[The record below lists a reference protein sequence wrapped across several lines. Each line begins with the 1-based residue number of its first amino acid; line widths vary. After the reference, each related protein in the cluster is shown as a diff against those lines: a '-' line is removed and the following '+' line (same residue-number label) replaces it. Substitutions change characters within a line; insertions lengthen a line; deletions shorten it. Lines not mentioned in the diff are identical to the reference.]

1 MTDKNTPAVERLD
14 LEQPDSHMGRAY
26 MKGEPYG
33 DYVRYKDYRAILSSL
48 TSAAHEFDIMEQT
61 CADLSAQLE
70 DANQRHAAA
79 IDAVATARDAAL
91 LEAARIAS
99 GRKGDG
105 TATLE
110 HPYDKGYL
118 AACDV
123 CAAAILALRDKPA
136 PGVTVREANW
146 QWWAGDNDEWFTVG
160 PCDTKEEAIQQAIE
174 DEVGLWFD
182 KSQDPPCLMQAFHVV
197 EARQDQLKLSDWVDA
212 EQIIERADEA
222 LADSDRVSCENGDG
236 PWFEA
241 TPDQDVDLTRRI
253 KLACD
258 EWQTAHGLVFHS
270 NTFSHQRNSETIK
283 PAIAGG
289 GDE

>member
-1 MTDKNTPAVERLD
+1 MTDITTQAVERLAQRHTLND
-14 LEQPDSHMGRAY
+14 DEAATLRALAAERDAAIAEAHAT
-26 MKGEPYG
+26 GHE
-33 DYVRYKDYRAILSSL
+33 RASWKDRAEK
-48 TSAAHEFDIMEQT
+48 AE
-61 CADLSAQLE
+61 AQL
-70 DANQRHAAA
+70 AG
-79 IDAVATARDAAL
+79 ARDAAL
-91 LEAARIAS
+91 VEVKAAVGLVRVPVGS
-99 GRKGDG
+99 
-105 TATLE
+105 TA
-110 HPYDKGYL
+110 PIWD
-118 AACDV
+118 AMD
-123 CAAAILALRDKPA
+123 AIEALRDKPA